1 MPELPEV
8 ETIKRQ
14 LELEVKGLTIVASGS
29 HSSHK
34 FLPAIETVGAEIVG
48 LKRRGKY
55 LLLELRD
62 GRDLII
68 HLGMTGQLQIS
79 SLVNIAEATDSYT
92 RAWWTLDD
100 GRHLIFRDVRRFG
113 RLFVVSRGDHAK
125 IPTLRDMG
133 PEPFDLNFDGENFWG
148 LMKGRSQKIKTQLLS
163 QRPIAG
169 VGNIYA
175 DEALFL
181 ARVDPATR
189 SISRNR
195 AVDLLESIR
204 YVLKGA
210 IERGGTTFRD
220 YRNLE
225 GIGSNQKFL
234 VCYGRYGQPCD
245 NCGSVLLRKIVDAR
259 STTWCSR
266 CQTR

>member
-8 ETIKRQ
+8 ETIRRQ
-14 LELEVKGLTIVASGS
+14 LDLEVKGLAVVASGS
-29 HSSHK
+29 HPSAK
-34 FLPAIETVGAEIVG
+34 FLPAIEVVGAEIAA
-48 LKRRGKY
+48 LKRSGKY

-62 GRDLII
+62 GRDLIV

-79 SLVNIAEATDSYT
+79 SLDNIAKATDGYT

-100 GRHLIFRDVRRFG
+100 GRHLMFRDVRRFG
-113 RLFVVSRGDHAK
+113 RLFVVPRGDHSK
-125 IPTLRDMG
+125 IPTLRHMG
-133 PEPFDLNFDGENFWG
+133 PEPFDLNFDGVKFWG

-181 ARVDPATR
+181 AGVDPATR
-189 SISRNR
+189 SISLSR
-195 AVDLLESIR
+195 AVELLESIR
-204 YVLKGA
+204 SVLKGA

-220 YRNLE
+220 YKNLE
-225 GIGSNQKFL
+225 GAGSNQKFL
-234 VCYGRYGQPCD
+234 LCYGRHGEPCR
-245 NCGSVLLRKIVDAR
+245 NCGAIMLRKIVDAR
-259 STTWCSR
+259 STTWCSH
-266 CQTR
+266 CQKR

>member
-14 LELEVKGLTIVASGS
+14 LELEIKGLAVVASGS
-29 HSSHK
+29 HLSAK
-34 FLPAIETVGAEIVG
+34 FRPAIEVVGAEIAAV
-48 LKRRGKY
+48 KRRGKY

-62 GRDLII
+62 GRDLIV
-68 HLGMTGQLQIS
+68 HLGMTGQLHIS
-79 SLVNIAEATDSYT
+79 SLDNVARATDGYT
-92 RAWWTLDD
+92 RAWWTLAD

-113 RLFVVSRGDHAK
+113 RLLVVSRGDHSK
-125 IPTLRDMG
+125 IPTLRHMG
-133 PEPFDLNFDGENFWG
+133 PEPFDLDFDGGKFWG

-181 ARVDPATR
+181 AGIDPATR

-195 AVDLLESIR
+195 ATELLESIR

-220 YRNLE
+220 YRNLK
-225 GIGSNQKFL
+225 GAGLNQKFL
-234 VCYGRYGQPCD
+234 VCYGRYGEPCD
-245 NCGSVLLRKIVDAR
+245 SCGAVLLRKVIDGR
-259 STTWCSR
+259 STTWCSH
-266 CQTR
+266 CQKR

>member
-29 HSSHK
+29 HSSLK
-34 FLPAIETVGAEIVG
+34 FLPAIETVGAEIAG

-62 GRDLII
+62 GRDLIV

-125 IPTLRDMG
+125 IPTLR
-133 PEPFDLNFDGENFWG
+133 E
-148 LMKGRSQKIKTQLLS
+148 IKTQLLS